1 MSDERR
7 AYTPADAIYITTS
20 KHRPLV
26 QRASKRREERIGSLI
41 AGCGVIWA
49 AHLAT
54 VDYAGLWQLRLLPP
68 GPVEVCALG
77 ILIWLHAKWRS
88 TTKVK

>member
-20 KHRPLV
+20 KRRPLV
-26 QRASKRREERIGSLI
+26 RRASTRTEERIGSLL
-41 AGCGVIWA
+41 AGCGVIWTAHA
-49 AHLAT
+49 AI

-68 GPVEVCALG
+68 GPIEVCALG
-77 ILIWLHAKWRS
+77 ILIWLHAKWRRA
-88 TTKVK
+88 TKPK